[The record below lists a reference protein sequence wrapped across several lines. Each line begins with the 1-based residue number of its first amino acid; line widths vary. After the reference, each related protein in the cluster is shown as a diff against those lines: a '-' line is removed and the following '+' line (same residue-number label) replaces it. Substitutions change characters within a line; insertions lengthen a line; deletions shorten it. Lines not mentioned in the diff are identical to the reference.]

1 MADVE
6 WDADAVS
13 HMHERHGV
21 TPAEAEEAIDD
32 PDALLRSPDP
42 ASRSGKSDRY
52 IGWSTTRDELLVV
65 IVVRH
70 EGRLYGG
77 NAWPAN
83 NAHRSLYEGRQND
96 ERSNPR

>member
-1 MADVE
+1 MADIE
-6 WDADAVS
+6 WDPEAVA
-13 HMHERHGV
+13 HMWERHGV
-21 TPAEAEEAIDD
+21 TPGEAKEAIDD

-52 IGWSTTRDELLVV
+52 LGWSSTRGELLVV
-65 IVVRH
+65 IVVGH

-83 NAHRSLYEGRQND
+83 EAHRKFYEGRR
-96 ERSNPR
+96 EG